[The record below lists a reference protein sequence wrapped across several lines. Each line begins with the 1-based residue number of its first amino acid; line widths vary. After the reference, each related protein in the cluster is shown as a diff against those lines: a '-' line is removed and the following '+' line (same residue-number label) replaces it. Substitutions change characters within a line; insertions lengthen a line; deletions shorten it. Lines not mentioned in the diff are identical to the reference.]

1 VDDCGNV
8 WSCTL
13 NYLAF
18 PYKHFAVGGEWS
30 KLVAARRVLVGETIK
45 VGAKTIDPN
54 VSNDTM
60 YLMFNP

>member
-1 VDDCGNV
+1 
-8 WSCTL
+8 
-13 NYLAF
+13 LAF